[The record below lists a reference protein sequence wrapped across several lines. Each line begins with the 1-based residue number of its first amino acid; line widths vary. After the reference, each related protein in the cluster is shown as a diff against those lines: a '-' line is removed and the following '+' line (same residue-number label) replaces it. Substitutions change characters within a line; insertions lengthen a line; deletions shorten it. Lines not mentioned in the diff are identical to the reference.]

1 MGQSKSPG
9 YIGCGGDF
17 LTEEIA
23 KFGLETTGVDISS
36 VTLQVARKHAEAL
49 NLSIDYHAGM
59 GEKLPFAD
67 DQYEMVF
74 CLDVLEHVKDFDAII
89 SEVSRVLTP
98 GGLFFFET
106 VNRTL
111 LSYLIVIFF
120 MQEFPFTRV
129 LPPRVHTGVI
139 S

>member
-1 MGQSKSPG
+1 
-9 YIGCGGDF
+9 
-17 LTEEIA
+17 
-23 KFGLETTGVDISS
+23 
-36 VTLQVARKHAEAL
+36 
-49 NLSIDYHAGM
+49 M